1 MTRKQSV
8 RLPQGVC
15 QRAAGGRGGRHAP
28 GDRERRVQAAPG
40 RRPAGSAATGSAT
53 SVGGDAG
60 HAHGEPP
67 SRERRGR
74 GDVLIRHVFAR
85 PAAPQPTGE
94 APPGPLSDPAKTRT
108 MLAAKQAIREGSLVR
123 DVAQGG
129 GGLWGRGVV
138 HTKCFRA
145 SEAAKRL
152 ITALPEVSPEL
163 HAPLPPCPRAG
174 RPWDDPRCLCLQAVR
189 SAEDGLAVIGDMLKG
204 RMLQVVDRGSGPRG
218 GDVGG
223 YLLRFAEDAP
233 PPQLGEPLNAP
244 FTFSTAARPA
254 VQVSQDLRRQVLKL
268 YGKFLSEDGRK
279 GEACA
284 RDLACRVAHRTLSLT
299 LGDVGR
305 SSPREA
311 NAYALNACSIV
322 SRSRLRR
329 DGSFPGVCR
338 FCGGVCGVAGGGPV
352 GPARER
358 AKGLL
363 HQPLQHHDRARQRGD
378 RGTKDGVGP
387 NALLPWSQVQRGW
400 SGVLCGRHRTRHPP
414 MQQAHARLSGEVA
427 RWMAHRPRQPH
438 PPTPRLPTAPA
449 HALAHPCA
457 QWALLGMPQ
466 RARPLLPPGDRR
478 LHCMLHAP
486 VDPRIHFAL
495 VCGAKSCPPIR
506 VFDGGNVDRAL
517 AAAAE
522 GFLENETQV
531 DERAG
536 VVTTSMILKARA
548 ASHMTHLTFLRA
560 SVWFRLVVS
569 AVRSPHAPLL
579 AAHPTPVS
587 IACAVVWV
595 RLWADEGG
603 GAAGHG
609 QAHARGIGEARG
621 AGEDAGEQDQRDPQA
636 RTVRLGRQLMSR
648 RGVPVLSVP
657 VLSRVAVLNSFKC
670 R

>member
-1 MTRKQSV
+1 MYGLFGASRSGTRGANSGRTLLGSMVAAFAAVAFGPDSRGDEPGAPQVAIVTTVGCKYCIKTKAALRDQGIPYLEIDLDKYPRVLSAVKEATGLLTVPQVFVSGQLVGGADDTLQEIESGAFKQ
-8 RLPQGVC
+8 RL
-15 QRAAGGRGGRHAP
+15 AGARPDPLPPAV
-28 GDRERRVQAAPG
+28 RRVLEEMQAMP
-40 RRPAGSAATGSAT
+40 T
-53 SVGGDAG
+53 
-60 HAHGEPP
+60 
-67 SRERRGR
+67 
-74 GDVLIRHVFAR
+74 
-85 PAAPQPTGE
+85 PTGE

-152 ITALPEVSPEL
+152 ITALPE
-163 HAPLPPCPRAG
+163 
-174 RPWDDPRCLCLQAVR
+174 AVR

-279 GEACA
+279 VDYAGM
-284 RDLACRVAHRTLSLT
+284 
-299 LGDVGR
+299 GR
-305 SSPREA
+305 SQEFADFVEA
-311 NAYALNACSIV
+311 SAELQAVDPSGLPENERKAFFINLYNIMIV
-322 SRSRLRR
+322 HANVVIGAPKTASDRMRF
-329 DGSFPGVCR
+329 FPGVKYNV
-338 FCGGVCGVAGGGPV
+338 GGLVYSADDIEHGILRCN
-352 GPARER
+352 R
-358 AKGLL
+358 
-363 HQPLQHHDRARQRGD
+363 
-378 RGTKDGVGP
+378 
-387 NALLPWSQVQRGW
+387 
-400 SGVLCGRHRTRHPP
+400 
-414 MQQAHARLSGEVA
+414 
-427 RWMAHRPRQPH
+427 
-438 PPTPRLPTAPA
+438 PTPASL
-449 HALAHPCA
+449 
-457 QWALLGMPQ
+457 WALLGMPQ

-536 VVTTSMILKARA
+536 VVTTSMILKWYGFDFGQTKEEVLRAMAKLMREGSEKRA
-548 ASHMTHLTFLRA
+548 ALERMLANKTNVTLK
-560 SVWFRLVVS
+560 
-569 AVRSPHAPLL
+569 HAPYD
-579 AAHPTPVS
+579 
-587 IACAVVWV
+587 W
-595 RLWADEGG
+595 
-603 GAAGHG
+603 
-609 QAHARGIGEARG
+609 
-621 AGEDAGEQDQRDPQA
+621 
-636 RTVRLGRQLMSR
+636 
-648 RGVPVLSVP
+648 GV
-657 VLSRVAVLNSFKC
+657 NS
-670 R
+670 